1 MNNNHIWW
9 YVARSGGIVAWV
21 LLAIS
26 MFWGLAL
33 SSRFL
38 GKRPK
43 PNWMLDLHRFVGG
56 LATIFTVVHV
66 VGLMLDTYINFSFAN
81 VLVPFNGTY
90 HPVAVAWG
98 IIAMYF
104 LLAVEITSL
113 LRKKLSKRAW
123 RLTHFLSFPLFA
135 LATFHLLWVGS
146 DRTTPAMRVAV
157 MVGVVAVCSAATMR
171 VVQADQAEQAAT
183 QRVPTR

>member
-1 MNNNHIWW
+1 MNNHTWW

-26 MFWGLAL
+26 VFWGLAL

-56 LATIFTVVHV
+56 LATIFTVAHV
-66 VGLMLDTYINFSFAN
+66 VGLMLDSYISFSLVD
-81 VLVPFNGTY
+81 VLVPFVGSY
-90 HPVAVAWG
+90 HPVAVGWG

-104 LLAVEITSL
+104 LLAVEVTSL
-113 LRKKLSKRAW
+113 LRKQLSKRVW
-123 RLTHFLSFPLFA
+123 RAIHFLSFPLFA
-135 LATFHLLWVGS
+135 LSTVHLLWVGT
-146 DRTTPAMRVAV
+146 DRATPALRIAVAV
-157 MVGVVAVCSAATMR
+157 CVVAVCVATAMR
-171 VVQADQAEQAAT
+171 LVQADKAEPAPRP
-183 QRVPTR
+183 RVPAR

>member
-1 MNNNHIWW
+1 MNNHIWW

-56 LATIFTVVHV
+56 LATVFTAAHV
-66 VGLMLDTYINFSFAN
+66 VGLMLDSYISFSLAD
-81 VLVPFNGTY
+81 VVVPFAGDY

-104 LLAVEITSL
+104 LLAVEVTSL

-123 RLTHFLSFPLFA
+123 QATHYLSFPLFGLSTA
-135 LATFHLLWVGS
+135 HLLWVGT
-146 DRTTPAMRVAV
+146 DRATPALRITVV
-157 MVGVVAVCSAATMR
+157 IGVVAVCAATAMR
-171 VVQADQAEQAAT
+171 IVQADSAETAMKP
-183 QRVPTR
+183 RVPVR